1 MPQMRKLKFLSTT
14 DCAAHHGW
22 AAQREIFGMEYVIFF
37 DVCTFS
43 IGFGYPAQTAA
54 YRRRRRTQ
62 TAARECARD
71 ALSRAATMHTRH
83 VMPCLLDYR
92 ASSATRNSGKRPLS
106 ILRLFSRQPG
116 FRQPSSNPQPQ
127 PATREHRAAEACA
140 DEATAQ
146 EGVAAVCVSRQKG
159 RGLRRQRRSWRGTG
173 Q

>member
-1 MPQMRKLKFLSTT
+1 LTGSYRGGQNPNKCITYMPQMRKMTFLSTT
-14 DCAAHHGW
+14 RPQTARPYHGW
-22 AAQREIFGMEYVIFF
+22 AAQREIFGMEYLIFF

-71 ALSRAATMHTRH
+71 ALSRAATKHTRH

-127 PATREHRAAEACA
+127 PATRE
-140 DEATAQ
+140 Q
-146 EGVAAVCVSRQKG
+146 
-159 RGLRRQRRSWRGTG
+159 QRRAQMKQQRRKA
-173 Q
+173 